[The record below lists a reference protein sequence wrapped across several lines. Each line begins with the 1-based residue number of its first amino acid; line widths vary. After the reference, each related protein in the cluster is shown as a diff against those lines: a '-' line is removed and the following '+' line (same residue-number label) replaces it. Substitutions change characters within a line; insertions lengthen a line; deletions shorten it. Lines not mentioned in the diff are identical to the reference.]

1 MTPNPHSWR
10 IPKSSFVGHLAML
23 QPLIR
28 VLLAFCLL
36 APAAWAQKSGSP
48 RVTLVTQ
55 DMLPGVTGDLV
66 PGFTQAID
74 NLYQRKQEA
83 IASRLSSDFAKVS
96 LKGGPSPNFVL
107 KFEAFYFRDC
117 EPCRGEDA
125 KARESFR
132 FYTTL
137 MDVSTSPALIVGKWS
152 HESAPWMVNG
162 DPDPTE
168 MAGRMFSDFEA
179 NLITAEDLKAKIQEV
194 TKLGSAVLTF
204 KPKDPS
210 DERPMKADGKRR
222 GEVRIQRLPESSRDH
237 PLGEI
242 PANPLT
248 LFELECRFGALIDRD
263 GREAKKV
270 TFKGSEYVA
279 NPGEFTYDY
288 ITYDCAEICERK
300 EFFTLKCL
308 SQNGEDREQSLA
320 TLEEVFACTGYTL
333 QLSYREPHPLYG
345 QVQLEATW
353 TCVQINVGKPG
364 EAPVILD
371 MGQAGNPGDL
381 KDTAGKPLYPPYRIP
396 MAEEAGMV
404 HLSMPIRTNEPASH
418 HFSTTGG
425 MYAPV
430 ASTFRIDFR
439 EDFLTN
445 PPEVIRVD
453 QDVPGHS
460 LCGAVLPTGVYL
472 TWQFDLWA
480 NLPDLGPSQVFTIE
494 ATPCTNLHKVPGH
507 VTARLSDAAVAS
519 MREGKPF
526 TVTGS
531 NANGASY
538 TLTATSQK

>member
-1 MTPNPHSWR
+1 M
-10 IPKSSFVGHLAML
+10 PKSSFVGHPAML

-48 RVTLVTQ
+48 RVTLMTQ

-66 PGFTQAID
+66 PGFTQAFD

-107 KFEAFYFRDC
+107 TFEAFYFRDC
-117 EPCRGEDA
+117 EPCRGEKAHA
-125 KARESFR
+125 KEAIHV
-132 FYTTL
+132 YTTL
-137 MDVSTSPALIVGKWS
+137 MDPVTQLLLYKWKL
-152 HESAPWMVNG
+152 EDAWTVDG
-162 DPDPTE
+162 DPDPVE
-168 MAGRMFSDFEA
+168 MAQRMFAAFEA
-179 NLITAEDLKAKIQEV
+179 QLITAEELSGRIREV

-222 GEVRIQRLPESSRDH
+222 GEMRIQRLPESSHDR
-237 PLGEI
+237 PLGEN

-248 LFELECRFGALIDRD
+248 LFELECRFGTLIDRD

-279 NPGEFTYDY
+279 NPDQFTYDY
-288 ITYDCAEICERK
+288 ITYDCDQVCERT
-300 EFFTLKCL
+300 ELFTLKCL

-333 QLSYREPHPLYG
+333 QLSYREPHPIYG
-345 QVQLEATW
+345 QVQLDATW

-396 MAEEAGMV
+396 MAAEAGMV

-418 HFSTTGG
+418 QFSTTGG
-425 MYAPV
+425 VYAPI

-480 NLPDLGPSQVFTIE
+480 DLPDLGPSQVFTIE
-494 ATPCTNLHKVPGH
+494 ATPCSNLHKEPGH

-519 MREGKPF
+519 MREGKAF

-538 TLTATSQK
+538 TLTATPQK